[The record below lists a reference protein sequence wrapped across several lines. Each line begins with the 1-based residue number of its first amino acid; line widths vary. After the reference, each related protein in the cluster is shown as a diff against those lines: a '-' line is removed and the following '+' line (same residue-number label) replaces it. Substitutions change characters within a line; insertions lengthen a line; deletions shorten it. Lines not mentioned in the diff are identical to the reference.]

1 MKNIAALW
9 IMIILIQPTG
19 VKGQNAYDRA
29 QFQQLIQNQEYGQ
42 AIQIL
47 KTTPP
52 TGFNKEYYLNLGY
65 AYFMNDEEKNA
76 LPVYQTVHQ
85 HDPSDA
91 PSNLYLAI
99 IYQRMKKYT
108 DALGFY
114 KNLTQLQPDQY
125 KYWFYTASMYSALD
139 ERDSA
144 FTYTEKAYSLNPR
157 AANVVLRYASGL
169 AYKKEQKRAV
179 AVIDSFLMAD
189 SSNEEIVVRKISYS
203 ARENKHKEV
212 IFWGERL
219 LKDSAIQPSAYISLA
234 YAYLNTQKIDQC
246 LVLCDWLE
254 LQGMKSE
261 PTTYCAALCYAQ
273 KGDFV
278 KSNLLLDECL
288 KQNLLEEAKTYFRSK
303 ADNYEKTKDYKKA
316 IAQYDS
322 SYYIFQ
328 NPYDLYYK
336 ARVYDVNLN
345 NKTQASVF
353 YKKFLAVK
361 QKPETPLEEKLFN
374 YIKEYIKP

>member
-1 MKNIAALW
+1 
-9 IMIILIQPTG
+9 
-19 VKGQNAYDRA
+19 
-29 QFQQLIQNQEYGQ
+29 
-42 AIQIL
+42 
-47 KTTPP
+47 
-52 TGFNKEYYLNLGY
+52 
-65 AYFMNDEEKNA
+65 MNDEEKSA
-76 LPVYQTVHQ
+76 LPVYQAVYQ
-85 HDPSDA
+85 QDPSDGPA
-91 PSNLYLAI
+91 NLYLAI
-99 IYQRMKKYT
+99 IYQRLKKYAY
-108 DALGFY
+108 ALGHY
-114 KNLTQLQPDQY
+114 KNLTVLQPAQY
-125 KYWFYTASMYSALD
+125 KYWFYASTIYNALD

-144 FTYTEKAYSLNPR
+144 FAYNEKAYLLNPR
-157 AANVVLRYASGL
+157 AANVVLRYSSGL

-179 AVIDSFLMAD
+179 AVIDSFLLSD
-189 SSNEEIVVRKISYS
+189 STNEEVVARKINYS
-203 ARENKHKEV
+203 ARENKYKEV

-234 YAYLNTQKIDQC
+234 YAYLNTKKLDQC
-246 LVLCDWLE
+246 LALCDWLE

-273 KGDFV
+273 KKDFAR
-278 KSNLLLDECL
+278 SNLLLDECL

-303 ADNYEKTKDYKKA
+303 ADNYEKTKEYKKA

-353 YKKFLAVK
+353 YKKFIAEK
-361 QKPETPLEEKLFN
+361 QKPEGPTEEKLFN

>member
-9 IMIILIQPTG
+9 IMIILIQPTE
-19 VKGQNAYDRA
+19 VEGQNTYDRV
-29 QFQQLIQNQEYGQ
+29 QFQQFIQNQEYGQ
-42 AIQIL
+42 AIQVL
-47 KTTPP
+47 KKTPP
-52 TGFNKEYYLNLGY
+52 TGFSKEYYLNLGY
-65 AYFMNDEEKNA
+65 AYFMNEEEKNA
-76 LPVYQTVHQ
+76 LPAYQAVYEQE
-85 HDPSDA
+85 PSNRQA
-91 PSNLYLAI
+91 NLYLAI

-108 DALGFY
+108 DALSFY

-169 AYKKEQKRAV
+169 AYKKEQKRAI

-189 SSNEEIVVRKISYS
+189 SSNEEIVARKISYS

-303 ADNYEKTKDYKKA
+303 ADNYEKTKEYKKA

-353 YKKFLAVK
+353 YKKFLAEK